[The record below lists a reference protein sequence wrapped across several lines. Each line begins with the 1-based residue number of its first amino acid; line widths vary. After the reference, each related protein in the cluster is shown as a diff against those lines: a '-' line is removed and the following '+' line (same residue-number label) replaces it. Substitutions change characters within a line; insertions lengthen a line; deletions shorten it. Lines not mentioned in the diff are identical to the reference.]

1 VYITELSPF
10 SISIFS
16 KSEKE
21 FFIFINMDYDIV
33 WNFKKYKNAGWRQ
46 SIVRTSC
53 DFANIDTVHKYTGDD
68 TYMYSDQWW
77 SLLHFNKKELGNF
90 DSKTKHALDEAL
102 TRIMST
108 DKIIGI
114 HSNSWDTSIDIKE
127 KFDEEV
133 FLYDQKRNAL
143 FK

>member
-1 VYITELSPF
+1 MYITELKPF
-10 SISIFS
+10 SVSIFS

-53 DFANIDTVHKYTGDD
+53 NFVNIDTVKKYTGNDN
-68 TYMYSDQWW
+68 YMYSDQWW
-77 SLLHFNKKELGNF
+77 SLLHFNQEELGDF
-90 DSKTKHALDEAL
+90 DYETKCTLEKTLIKVV
-102 TRIMST
+102 ST
-108 DKIIGI
+108 DTIIGI
-114 HSNSWDTSIDIKE
+114 HLNSWDTSIEYKE

-133 FLYDQKRNAL
+133 LLYDQKGNAR

>member
-1 VYITELSPF
+1 MYITELKPF
-10 SISIFS
+10 SVSIFS

-33 WNFKKYKNAGWRQ
+33 WNFKRYKNAGWRQ

-53 DFANIDTVHKYTGDD
+53 NFVNIDTVHKYTGDD

-77 SLLHFNKKELGNF
+77 SLLHFNQEELGDF
-90 DSKTKHALDEAL
+90 DYETKCALEKTLIKAV
-102 TRIMST
+102 ST
-108 DKIIGI
+108 DTIIGI
-114 HSNSWDTSIDIKE
+114 HSNSWDTSIEYKE

-133 FLYDQKRNAL
+133 LLYDQKGNAR